1 MENLLDTKFKT
12 IVLKIIKELKK
23 DMKKIK
29 NKNDAWN
36 IYPVIENLKEKLKR
50 NSNNSWKDS

>member
-36 IYPVIENLKEKLKR
+36 IHPVIENLKEKLKR